1 MRSNQFTLQGQKQM
15 VIKFITTTSEAIPKF
30 LATNPAIG
38 SYIIVGDY
46 LYYNLEVTDIQDT
59 LDLGFA
65 MVGKV

>member
-1 MRSNQFTLQGQKQM
+1 M